1 MPSWLFSAK
10 KWVSKRQ
17 TQYTDGAAAIAR
29 YLDGVKNG
37 KKELSDFESAF
48 ESVDEHIEN
57 QARNTRND
65 EIALAGYG
73 DQLSLTAEGLQE
85 TGIKAMFATLK
96 TKLFA
101 AASKA
106 AQLALNALVSVGI

>member
-1 MPSWLFSAK
+1 MPFWLFSAK

-48 ESVDEHIEN
+48 ESVDEHIKN
-57 QARNTRND
+57 IKP
-65 EIALAGYG
+65 EI
-73 DQLSLTAEGLQE
+73 QE
-85 TGIKAMFATLK
+85 TMRSL
-96 TKLFA
+96 
-101 AASKA
+101 
-106 AQLALNALVSVGI
+106 